1 MTKIKHFNPMALR
14 ERYSVGGYT
23 NDKSSFWMG
32 DDFGR
37 RTSIFDEDEINKP
50 KVDTIQLAAYRRSI
64 ANFVNIV
71 TGRSDI
77 PVVFNVGN
85 DSYTDGK
92 KVVISS
98 NIKDKN
104 FDSMVGLALHE
115 GSHIK
120 LSDFDFLKHLS
131 TSIPNEVFIDAE
143 KKGFNNMMVHQHVK
157 SLLNYVED
165 RRIDYYVF
173 STSPGYKGYYHSM
186 YKTYF
191 HSNIIDKAVKS
202 NEHTNRTWDSY
213 IFRILNFTNENRRL
227 DVLPDLEKMY
237 NIVFKVNH
245 PKTIKNTSE
254 AFDVAV
260 KLYRLILKNLDDYVE
275 EEVEDHWGDKQMEK
289 KPASPESEMN
299 DSGGNNLDI
308 PELSDNQRKSL
319 ERAIE
324 KQKKFNNGEV
334 KKTKMAKKYAQEV
347 NAVEKAGMNLEEVDV
362 PGEVYDYQK
371 GDYVTKNQK
380 TNVIVVKKITQSL
393 VESNIIGCVS
403 DRYSRYSVEHN
414 SGVIDEGVKL
424 GILLGKKLAI
434 RNDERDTKWSRKD
447 SGRIDK
453 RLIAELGFGN
463 NNVFSTTFTERYA
476 DAHLHVSIDASGSMG
491 GDKWAESIKCATA
504 LAKAA
509 SMIEGLDIVVDI
521 RSTKGDSPVVV
532 ICYDS
537 RVDKFSHV
545 RKFWKYLG
553 PAGTTPEG
561 LCFEAISNYLV
572 ESNNNKKSYF
582 LNISDGMP
590 MFNNDSVYYHGH
602 SAISHTKKKVTEMRK
617 RGIDIL
623 SYFVSG
629 SYERESTFNDF
640 KAMYGSSAKV
650 IGMNDVRQIAKTMNN
665 LFLAK

>member
-131 TSIPNEVFIDAE
+131 TSIPQEIRIDAE
-143 KKGFNNMMVHQHVK
+143 KKGFNDMMVHQHVK

-227 DVLPDLEKMY
+227 DV
-237 NIVFKVNH
+237 
-245 PKTIKNTSE
+245 
-254 AFDVAV
+254 
-260 KLYRLILKNLDDYVE
+260 
-275 EEVEDHWGDKQMEK
+275 
-289 KPASPESEMN
+289 
-299 DSGGNNLDI
+299 
-308 PELSDNQRKSL
+308 
-319 ERAIE
+319 
-324 KQKKFNNGEV
+324 
-334 KKTKMAKKYAQEV
+334 
-347 NAVEKAGMNLEEVDV
+347 
-362 PGEVYDYQK
+362 
-371 GDYVTKNQK
+371 
-380 TNVIVVKKITQSL
+380 
-393 VESNIIGCVS
+393 
-403 DRYSRYSVEHN
+403 
-414 SGVIDEGVKL
+414 
-424 GILLGKKLAI
+424 
-434 RNDERDTKWSRKD
+434 
-447 SGRIDK
+447 
-453 RLIAELGFGN
+453 
-463 NNVFSTTFTERYA
+463 
-476 DAHLHVSIDASGSMG
+476 
-491 GDKWAESIKCATA
+491 
-504 LAKAA
+504 
-509 SMIEGLDIVVDI
+509 
-521 RSTKGDSPVVV
+521 
-532 ICYDS
+532 
-537 RVDKFSHV
+537 
-545 RKFWKYLG
+545 
-553 PAGTTPEG
+553 
-561 LCFEAISNYLV
+561 
-572 ESNNNKKSYF
+572 
-582 LNISDGMP
+582 
-590 MFNNDSVYYHGH
+590 
-602 SAISHTKKKVTEMRK
+602 
-617 RGIDIL
+617 
-623 SYFVSG
+623 
-629 SYERESTFNDF
+629 
-640 KAMYGSSAKV
+640 
-650 IGMNDVRQIAKTMNN
+650 
-665 LFLAK
+665 